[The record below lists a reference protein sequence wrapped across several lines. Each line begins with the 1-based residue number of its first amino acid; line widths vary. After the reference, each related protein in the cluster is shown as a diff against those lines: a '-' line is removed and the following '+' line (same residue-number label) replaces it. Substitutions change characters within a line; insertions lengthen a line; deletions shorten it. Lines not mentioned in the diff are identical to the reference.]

1 MDPNDLNV
9 LRHKMSPKKG
19 LKNLISWKVRTNP
32 DNEKFDLRKYKSY
45 NDLGSILRLPAQQ

>member
-9 LRHKMSPKKG
+9 LRHKYSPKKG
-19 LKNLISWKVRTNP
+19 VKNLISWKVRTNP

-45 NDLGSILRLPAQQ
+45 NDLGSILRLPA